1 MDNELKE
8 SSYVS
13 PEVGVILLTPSR
25 VLCDSDPVVG
35 DPEEEW

>member
-1 MDNELKE
+1 MDNQLIE

-13 PEVGVILLTPSR
+13 PEVVVMKLSPSR
-25 VLCDSDPVVG
+25 VLCESDPVVG